1 MGRDLTVTNNYA
13 PVAPVFAQVVS
24 PQVAGV
30 AEVIG
35 RDHELAELRAGFAAP
50 RKKRAPM
57 VQVITGMGGVGKTSL
72 ARAYAQ
78 QHLDDYGVVWWV
90 RAEDSTAVDGEYRGL
105 LELVYSTAEAK
116 LVRNA
121 VQIATAWLAESRQP
135 WLLVLDNVPDSA
147 ALRGL
152 IPARGNGHVLV
163 TSQAHH
169 WPNAHAVHH
178 VTPLAADA
186 AVELLTTMSQD
197 TDTTAAAELA
207 EELGGLPLA
216 LAQAASF
223 TAVNGIDLATY
234 LRFYRERSA
243 DLHADGQPDDYPHTL
258 ATTWLLAIGKLSPTA
273 RQVLDTIAYFAPD
286 SIPTSVLQPLASD
299 EFTLTKAVGE
309 LLSHSLVNRGAE
321 GSITV
326 HRLIQAVTRHRIG
339 DGSKQAARACDLVNT
354 ALPQRPLTLQ
364 TMEEFNRLNSH
375 ALTVVGHIP
384 KDPSTFDLR
393 YNLAFLHG
401 DLGNART
408 AVAQLETLVD
418 DISPALGIEDERVL
432 RARHGVA
439 FWVETSDTPRAQ
451 SLLLDLLE
459 VQTRVLGAEHPD
471 TLITRHDLATAY
483 IILGET
489 DLAHRMLEE
498 LLPVRARVIG
508 PKHVYTLATRSRVAN
523 CLAQI
528 ERFDEAITISKELL
542 VDAIDTLGAL
552 HLDTIEL
559 RKSYANVIGEAGD
572 PTTARDLYLE
582 VVDQFTDQR
591 GPYHRST
598 LIAQLELAIWTAQAG
613 NAQRAMS
620 LVLRLLIRLRISL
633 GKSNALVKQFEDA
646 LNTIQGGPPHR
657 AAGKQVNK
665 RKS

>member
-35 RDHELAELRAGFAAP
+35 RDQELADLRTAFAAQ
-50 RKKRAPM
+50 RKSRAPM

-90 RAEDSTAVDGEYRGL
+90 RAEDSTAVDGEYRSL

-121 VQIATAWLAESRQP
+121 VQIATAWLAECRQP

-163 TSQAHH
+163 TSQANH
-169 WPNAHAVHH
+169 WPNPHAIHH
-178 VTPLAADA
+178 VTPLDADA
-186 AVELLTTMSQD
+186 AVELLTTISRDAD
-197 TDTTAAAELA
+197 TKAAAELA
-207 EELGGLPLA
+207 KELDGLPLA

-243 DLHADGQPDDYPHTL
+243 DLHAESQPDDYPHTL
-258 ATTWLLAIGKLSPTA
+258 ATTWLLAIGKLSLTA
-273 RQVLDTIAYFAPD
+273 RQILDTIAYFAPD
-286 SIPTSVLQPLASD
+286 SIPIPVLQPLAAD

-309 LLSHSLVNRGAE
+309 LLSHSLVTRGAE

-326 HRLIQAVTRHRIG
+326 HRLIQAVTRHRLG
-339 DGSKQAARACDLVNT
+339 DGSAHAVQACDLINT
-354 ALPQRPLTLQ
+354 ALPRRPLTVQ
-364 TMEEFNRLNSH
+364 TMADWNRLNSH
-375 ALTVVGHIP
+375 ALAVVGHIP

-401 DLGNART
+401 DMGNVRR
-408 AVAQLETLVD
+408 AVAQLKALVD
-418 DISPALGIEDERVL
+418 DISPTLGLEDERVL

-439 FWVETSDTPRAQ
+439 LWVDHYDTPQAQ
-451 SLLLDLLE
+451 ALLTDLLE

-471 TLITRHDLATAY
+471 TLSTRHNVAASYFDLN
-483 IILGET
+483 ET
-489 DLAHRMLEE
+489 DRAREMFEE

-508 PKHVYTLATRSRVAN
+508 EKHLFTLHTRSSLAD
-523 CLAQI
+523 CLAKLGSF
-528 ERFDEAITISKELL
+528 EEAIAIYEEVLA
-542 VDAIDTLGAL
+542 DATETLGAL
-552 HLDTIEL
+552 HLDTIYL
-559 RKSYANVIGEAGD
+559 REYYAEVIGEAGD
-572 PTTARDLYLE
+572 PAAARDLYGDI
-582 VVDQFTDQR
+582 VDQLTVQR
-591 GPYHRST
+591 GPYHKAT
-598 LIAQLELAIWTAQAG
+598 LLAQLVLASWTAEAG
-613 NAQRAMS
+613 NAKLAMH
-620 LVLRLLIRLRISL
+620 LMLRLLIRLRISI
-633 GKSNALVKQFEDA
+633 GKSNPLVKQFEEE
-646 LNTIQGGPPHR
+646 LNIIRGGKPGR
-657 AAGKQVNK
+657 AVGQKNKK
-665 RKS
+665 RKH